1 MAVAAATLRPSDTGH
16 PITVSMSWRRLCVG
30 TVALAL
36 LSGCGGMSDIRPVIA
51 MGGENIDLANPV
63 EAGRAQ
69 LATGQYGLAI
79 DSLTRVV
86 QAEPRNTRALSLLAL
101 GYDRIHRYDLADR
114 YYAAALEVD
123 PQHAMTLNNWGYSRL
138 LRRDYAEADRLLR
151 LASQARRND
160 PVIEANLR
168 LRANAGEEPAVAP
181 SRPAAAEVV
190 PDLVPVVNHVFLM
203 KRRAIVVRI
212 APGTQLLVT
221 RPVLAAVSDEGG
233 NS

>member
-1 MAVAAATLRPSDTGH
+1 MVAVAATSRPSESGH
-16 PITVSMSWRRLCVG
+16 LIAASMSWRRLCVG

-36 LSGCGGMSDIRPVIA
+36 LGGCGGLGDIRPVIS
-51 MGGENIDLANPV
+51 MGGESIDLADPI

-86 QAEPRNTRALSLLAL
+86 QAEPRNARALSLLAL
-101 GYDRIHRYDLADR
+101 GYDRIHRFDLADR

-151 LASQARRND
+151 LASQARRDD

-168 LRANAGEEPAVAP
+168 LRANAGKQPTAPTVPSVAATAAPDFVAVA
-181 SRPAAAEVV
+181 
-190 PDLVPVVNHVFLM
+190 DHVFLM
-203 KRRAIVVRI
+203 KRRAKVVRI

-221 RPVLAAVSDEGG
+221 RPVLASVSDEGE

>member
-1 MAVAAATLRPSDTGH
+1 MAAATSRPSETGH
-16 PITVSMSWRRLCVG
+16 PITVSMSWRRLCLG

-51 MGGENIDLANPV
+51 MGGESIDLADPI

-86 QAEPRNTRALSLLAL
+86 HAEPRNARALSLLAL

-151 LASQARRND
+151 LASQARRDD

-168 LRANAGEEPAVAP
+168 LRANAGEEPTAAP
-181 SRPAAAEVV
+181 SRRAAAVDAA
-190 PDLVPVVNHVFLM
+190 PDLVPVADHVFLM
-203 KRRAIVVRI
+203 KRRAKVVRV

-221 RPVLAAVSDEGG
+221 RPILASVSDEGG

>member
-1 MAVAAATLRPSDTGH
+1 
-16 PITVSMSWRRLCVG
+16 MSWRRLCLG

-51 MGGENIDLANPV
+51 MGGESIDLADPI

-86 QAEPRNTRALSLLAL
+86 HAEPRNARALSLLAL

-151 LASQARRND
+151 LASQARRDD

-168 LRANAGEEPAVAP
+168 LRANAGEEPTAAP
-181 SRPAAAEVV
+181 SRRAAAVDAA
-190 PDLVPVVNHVFLM
+190 PDLVPVADHVFLM
-203 KRRAIVVRI
+203 KRRAKVVRV

-221 RPVLAAVSDEGG
+221 RPILASVSDEGG

>member
-1 MAVAAATLRPSDTGH
+1 MAVAAATSRPSESGH
-16 PITVSMSWRRLCVG
+16 PIAVSMNWRRLCVG
-30 TVALAL
+30 AVALAL
-36 LSGCGGMSDIRPVIA
+36 LSGCSGMSDIRPVIA
-51 MGGENIDLANPV
+51 MGGESIDLADPI

-69 LATGQYGLAI
+69 LATKQYGLAI

-86 QAEPRNTRALSLLAL
+86 QAEPRNARALSLLAL
-101 GYDRIHRYDLADR
+101 GYDRIHRFDLADR
-114 YYAAALEVD
+114 YYAAALKVD

-160 PVIEANLR
+160 PVIEANLK
-168 LRANAGEEPAVAP
+168 LRANAGKEQVVAP
-181 SRPAAAEVV
+181 SRPAAAEAM
-190 PDLVPVVNHVFLM
+190 PDLVPVANHVFLM
-203 KRRAIVVRI
+203 KRRAKVVRV

-221 RPVLAAVSDEGG
+221 RPVLASVSDEGG

>member
-1 MAVAAATLRPSDTGH
+1 
-16 PITVSMSWRRLCVG
+16 MSWRRICVG
-30 TVALAL
+30 VITLAL

-51 MGGENIDLANPV
+51 MGGENIDLADPI
-63 EAGRAQ
+63 EAGRAE

-86 QAEPRNTRALSLLAL
+86 QAEPRNARALSLLAL

-114 YYAAALEVD
+114 YYAAALKVD

-168 LRANAGEEPAVAP
+168 LRANAGKEPTAAP
-181 SRPAAAEVV
+181 SPPVAADAA
-190 PDLVPVVNHVFLM
+190 PDLVPVADHVFLM
-203 KRRAIVVRI
+203 KRRVKVVRV
-212 APGTQLLVT
+212 APGTQLLMT
-221 RPVLAAVSDEGG
+221 RPVLARVSDEGG